1 MFAKTFR
8 VNFRFFHDRF
18 HLFRFFFDF
27 QKFLARFLFADI
39 VKNVSTSINLLI
51 ESRQMFQ
58 KLKTMKYS

>member
-8 VNFRFFHDRF
+8 VNFRSFHDRF

-27 QKFLARFLFADI
+27 QEFLVRFLFANI
-39 VKNVSTSINLLI
+39 VKNVLSFIDLSI
-51 ESRQMFQ
+51 ESRQVFQ